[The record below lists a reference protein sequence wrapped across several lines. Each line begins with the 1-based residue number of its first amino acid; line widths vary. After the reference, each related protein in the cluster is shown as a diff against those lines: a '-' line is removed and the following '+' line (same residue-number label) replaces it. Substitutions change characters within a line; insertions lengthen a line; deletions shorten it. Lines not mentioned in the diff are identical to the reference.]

1 MMTASQT
8 AALACAVLIALLGGC
23 SPPERDYGEERILQV
38 KDLEELMYVQATVA
52 DRRFRLARRV
62 DSQSMTPAQFAEF
75 EDMGRR
81 LRASTRVL
89 PKFSKGPG
97 FDAYVEQ
104 LATRSGELPSNRKNN
119 RARTAVSRSVWI
131 VSSGCSLTK
140 TTSVRSM

>member
-1 MMTASQT
+1 MLNASQT
-8 AALACAVLIALLGGC
+8 AALACTVLVALLGAC
-23 SPPERDYGEERILQV
+23 SPPERDYDEEQIRAV

-62 DSQSMTPAQFAEF
+62 DPQAMTPAQFAEF

-104 LATRSGELPSNRKNN
+104 LATRSGELE
-119 RARTAVSRSVWI
+119 RAAKARDGKATVDLAGQVKQVCAACHDEFR
-131 VSSGCSLTK
+131 
-140 TTSVRSM
+140 

>member
-81 LRASTRVL
+81 LGATTTVL
-89 PKFSKGPG
+89 PKFSKGPK

-104 LATRSGELPSNRKNN
+104 LAARSGELV
-119 RARTAVSRSVWI
+119 RAAKARDGKATVDLAGQVKQVCAACHDKFR
-131 VSSGCSLTK
+131 
-140 TTSVRSM
+140 